1 MLAVPAVRSWSDT
14 LRAVLRQ
21 SAADGPATPGWLT
34 VPRLLALTAL
44 TAAWVAQRPDDALVW
59 LVGGVLLVATAVEPV
74 LRRLLPVP
82 AAVQLP
88 GWTPPTVAVAR
99 FVVPAALVALLL
111 VLVAAAGALTPWV
124 FGVAAVVQ
132 GVPLLLATAQAL
144 RAYAARPAAAAALG
158 RAVAQVAPEFVLYT
172 ARRGGA
178 YQLQM
183 WLPHL
188 EALGRPFLV
197 VTRDPAALA
206 PLAEVTTAPVVAC
219 PTWRDLDRVVV
230 PSLRAAFYVNSVA
243 ANADFVTYR
252 QLTHVYLGHGESDKA
267 LSHHPAHAMYDL
279 VFVAGQAAV
288 ERYARHGVQVPADKF
303 VVVGNP
309 QSAAVEPVDTVA
321 GSSDGRPAGAVLYA
335 PTWQGYND
343 DSSYSS
349 LSHGV
354 QVVRA
359 LLELP
364 GPVVFRPH
372 PFSRTR
378 ATERGHVA
386 AVEELLAADARATG
400 RAHVYG
406 VDEPFAG
413 SANRVVAMVGDLSS
427 VVTEFLASGKP
438 LALVTDGEPDFA
450 TRNPVAR
457 AAYLVAPDL
466 AELPAVLARMLGDDP
481 LREERVAVRRHY
493 VGAEGDQA
501 FARAV
506 LSLLDAPRGADS
518 RSRHSR

>member
-1 MLAVPAVRSWSDT
+1 MPAVRSVGGPV
-14 LRAVLRQ
+14 RAVVR
-21 SAADGPATPGWLT
+21 AAVQDGPRVPGWLA
-34 VPRLLALTAL
+34 VPRLLVL
-44 TAAWVAQRPDDALVW
+44 TAATALWVARRPDDALVW
-59 LVGGVLLVATAVEPV
+59 VLSAILLVATAVEPV

-82 AAVQLP
+82 VAVHLP
-88 GWTPPTVAVAR
+88 GWRPPAVTTAR
-99 FVVPAALVALLL
+99 VVVPAALVALVLL
-111 VLVAAAGALTPWV
+111 VVAALGALGPWV
-124 FGVAAVVQ
+124 FAVAALVQ
-132 GVPLLLATAQAL
+132 GVPLLLATVQAL
-144 RAYAARPAAAAALG
+144 RAHAARPSSAAALR
-158 RAVAQVAPEFVLYT
+158 RAVAELAPEFVLYT

-188 EALGRPFLV
+188 VALGRPFLV
-197 VTRDPAALA
+197 VTRDPAALPA
-206 PLAEVTTAPVVAC
+206 LGGVTSAPVVAC

-288 ERYARHGVQVPADKF
+288 ERYARHGVEVPADKF

-309 QSAAVEPVDTVA
+309 QSAAVETVDPTAPAAA
-321 GSSDGRPAGAVLYA
+321 GGALLYA

-349 LSHGV
+349 LARGIR
-354 QVVRA
+354 VVRA

-378 ATERGHVA
+378 PTERGHVL
-386 AVEELLAADARATG
+386 AVEELLAADARTTG

-406 VDEPFAG
+406 VDEPFAA

-438 LALVTDGEPDFA
+438 LALLTDGEPDFA
-450 TRNPVAR
+450 VRNPVAQ
-457 AAYLVAPDL
+457 AAYLVGPGLD
-466 AELPAVLARMLGDDP
+466 ELPAVLAEMLGDDP
-481 LREERVAVRRHY
+481 LRPERVAVRNHY
-493 VGAEGDQA
+493 VGAQGDEA
-501 FARAV
+501 FTRAV
-506 LSLLDAPRGADS
+506 LAVLDGPRRADGAAPGS
-518 RSRHSR
+518 R